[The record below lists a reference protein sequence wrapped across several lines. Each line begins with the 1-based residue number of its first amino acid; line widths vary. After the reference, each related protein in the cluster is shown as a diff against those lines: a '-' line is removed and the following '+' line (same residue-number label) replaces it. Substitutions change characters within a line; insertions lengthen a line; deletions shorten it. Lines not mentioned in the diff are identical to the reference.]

1 MKTASRVVPVILL
14 LALAFSAA
22 GLCSDPAWKFVVR
35 IAGVVQCQKAGQGAW
50 VSIWN
55 GRMLSNGDKAKT
67 LKDSRAKI
75 LLPDDSFFILGE
87 ATTLELSKVE
97 YSQKGRYVQLRLD
110 VGKVRL
116 KVQKFAG
123 KDSRFEVVT
132 PRAVLAARGTEYF
145 VQQDPPAPTGEPGAT
160 HWLVFD
166 SAVDVSGAFGRRT
179 YLPGQGGTVDTG
191 NRLLND
197 SGLPGGSS
205 GGPAG
210 AGARTGQGDESG
222 STGGDTT
229 RTGAGG
235 DTTRTGAGGDTT
247 RTGTGGDTTRTGT
260 GGTGDSTTRTTDM
273 GTGSGT
279 GIGGGG
285 TRLPLDGDLSAAG
298 TSFGGGTIYRD
309 ITGGSTRSGTGT
321 AGTGGSITGAT
332 TGNAA
337 AAAGTSTPPY
347 VPATNTTKGGLQI
360 IIR

>member
-229 RTGAGG
+229 RTG
-235 DTTRTGAGGDTT
+235 
-247 RTGTGGDTTRTGT
+247 T